1 MKIFKLAENNYN
13 TKEMIFMADKELKLE
28 TKCYDANEY
37 GYLYGLNQRIPDEEF
52 EKVKPYMRDFRRKD
66 FVDGIIKVTGRP
78 EGYRC
83 LEKDVSKVEEIL
95 GIENTLQKRQDKIKK
110 AFADPIAKVNL
121 KDNAYNWLNTLFKK
135 TGTHPKQNL
144 SRLALHSTKI
154 YDPDDSFKKGAK
166 NGEGVL
172 FIYTPHG
179 MWYIINNCGEN
190 SDTSLNNVESNSGGA
205 IGYRLMYDDTVDTLI
220 RIYTEENE
228 YTGEK
233 LY

>member
-1 MKIFKLAENNYN
+1 MP
-13 TKEMIFMADKELKLE
+13 DELRLE

-37 GYLYGLNQRIPDEEF
+37 GYLYGLNQRIPDDEF

-95 GIENTLQKRQDKIKK
+95 GIENTLAKRQEKIKK
-110 AFADPIAKVNL
+110 AFADPIAKTNL

-144 SRLALHSTKI
+144 SRLALHLKT
-154 YDPDDSFKKGAK
+154 A
-166 NGEGVL
+166 
-172 FIYTPHG
+172 
-179 MWYIINNCGEN
+179 
-190 SDTSLNNVESNSGGA
+190 
-205 IGYRLMYDDTVDTLI
+205 
-220 RIYTEENE
+220 
-228 YTGEK
+228 
-233 LY
+233 

>member
-1 MKIFKLAENNYN
+1 ME
-13 TKEMIFMADKELKLE
+13 DKELKME

-37 GYLYGLNQRIPDEEF
+37 GYLYGLNKRIPDEEF
-52 EKVKPYMRDFRRKD
+52 EKVKSYMRDFRRKD

-83 LEKDVSKVEEIL
+83 LEEDVSKVEEIL
-95 GIENTLQKRQDKIKK
+95 GIENTLEKRQNKIKK
-110 AFADPIAKVNL
+110 ALADPIAKVNL

-135 TGTHPKQNL
+135 TGTHPKQDL
-144 SRLALHSTKI
+144 SRLAIHSTKI
-154 YDPDDSFKKGAK
+154 YDPEDSFKNGAQM
-166 NGEGVL
+166 GEGEL

-190 SDTSLNNVESNSGGA
+190 SDTSINNVKSDAGGA

-228 YTGEK
+228 YSGEK

>member
-1 MKIFKLAENNYN
+1 MAE
-13 TKEMIFMADKELKLE
+13 ELKME

-83 LEKDVSKVEEIL
+83 LEKDVAKVEEIL
-95 GIENTLQKRQDKIKK
+95 GIEDTLAKRQEKIEK
-110 AFADPIAKVNL
+110 AFEDPIAKANL
-121 KDNAYNWLNTLFKK
+121 KDKAYELLNTLFKK
-135 TGTHPKQNL
+135 TGTHPKQDL
-144 SRLALHSTKI
+144 SRLAIHSTKI
-154 YDPDDSFKKGAK
+154 YDPEDSFKNGAE
-166 NGEGVL
+166 NGEGEL

-179 MWYIINNCGEN
+179 MWYIINNSGEN
-190 SDTSLNNVESNSGGA
+190 SATSFNNVESKDGGA
-205 IGYRLMYDDTVDTLI
+205 IGYRLMYDDAVDTLI

-228 YTGEK
+228 YSGEK

>member
-1 MKIFKLAENNYN
+1 MSKN
-13 TKEMIFMADKELKLE
+13 ELKLE

-37 GYLYGLNQRIPDEEF
+37 GYLYGLNQKIPDEEF
-52 EKVKPYMRDFRRKD
+52 EKIKEYMRKFSRKD
-66 FVDGIIKVTGRP
+66 FVDGIVKVTGRP

-95 GIENTLQKRQDKIKK
+95 GITNTLKKRQDKIKN
-110 AFADPIAKVNL
+110 AFNDPISKSNL
-121 KDNAYNWLNTLFKK
+121 KDKAYNWLVMLFQKG
-135 TGTHPKQNL
+135 GTRPKQNL
-144 SRLALHSTKI
+144 SRLVIHSTKI
-154 YDPDDSFKKGAK
+154 YDPEDSFKKGYE
-166 NGEGVL
+166 NGEGEL

-179 MWYIINNCGEN
+179 MWYIINNSGKY
-190 SDTSLNNVESNSGGA
+190 SDLSLNNVETPNGGA
-205 IGYRLMYDDTVDTLI
+205 IGHRLVYDDTLDTLI

>member
-1 MKIFKLAENNYN
+1 ME
-13 TKEMIFMADKELKLE
+13 DKELKME

-37 GYLYGLNQRIPDEEF
+37 GYLYGLNKRIPDDEF
-52 EKVKPYMRDFRRKD
+52 EKVKSYMRDFRRKD

-83 LEKDVSKVEEIL
+83 LEEDVPKVEEIL
-95 GIENTLQKRQDKIKK
+95 GIENTLEKRQNKIKK
-110 AFADPIAKVNL
+110 ALADPIAKVNL

-135 TGTHPKQNL
+135 TGTHPKQDL
-144 SRLALHSTKI
+144 SRLAIHSTKI
-154 YDPDDSFKKGAK
+154 YDPEDSFKNGAQM
-166 NGEGVL
+166 GEGEL

-190 SDTSLNNVESNSGGA
+190 SDTSINNVKSDAGGA

-228 YTGEK
+228 YSGEK

>member
-1 MKIFKLAENNYN
+1 MSKN
-13 TKEMIFMADKELKLE
+13 ELKLE

-37 GYLYGLNQRIPDEEF
+37 GYLYGLNQKIPDEEF
-52 EKVKPYMRDFRRKD
+52 EKIKGYMRKFSRKD
-66 FVDGIIKVTGRP
+66 FVDGIVKVTGRP

-95 GIENTLQKRQDKIKK
+95 GITNTLKKRQDKIKN
-110 AFADPIAKVNL
+110 AFNDPISKSNL
-121 KDNAYNWLNTLFKK
+121 KDKAYNWLVMLFQKG
-135 TGTHPKQNL
+135 GTRPKQNL
-144 SRLALHSTKI
+144 SRLVIHSTKI
-154 YDPDDSFKKGAK
+154 YDPEDSFKKGYE
-166 NGEGVL
+166 NGEGEL

-179 MWYIINNCGEN
+179 MWYIINNSGKY
-190 SDTSLNNVESNSGGA
+190 SDLSLNNVETPNGGA
-205 IGYRLMYDDTVDTLI
+205 IGHRLVYDDTLDTLI

>member
-1 MKIFKLAENNYN
+1 ME
-13 TKEMIFMADKELKLE
+13 DKELKME

-37 GYLYGLNQRIPDEEF
+37 GYLYGLNKKIPDEEF
-52 EKVKPYMRDFRRKD
+52 EKVKSYMRDFRRKD

-83 LEKDVSKVEEIL
+83 LEEDVPKVEEIL
-95 GIENTLQKRQDKIKK
+95 GIENTLEKRQNKIKK
-110 AFADPIAKVNL
+110 ALADPIAKVNL

-135 TGTHPKQNL
+135 TGTHPKQDL
-144 SRLALHSTKI
+144 SRLAIHSTKI
-154 YDPDDSFKKGAK
+154 YDPKDSFKNGAQM
-166 NGEGVL
+166 GEGEL

-190 SDTSLNNVESNSGGA
+190 SDTSINNVKSDAGGA

-228 YTGEK
+228 YSGEK